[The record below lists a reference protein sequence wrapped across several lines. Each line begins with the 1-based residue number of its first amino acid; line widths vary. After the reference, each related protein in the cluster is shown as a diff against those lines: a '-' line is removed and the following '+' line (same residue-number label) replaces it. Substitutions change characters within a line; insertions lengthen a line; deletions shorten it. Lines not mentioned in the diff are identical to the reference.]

1 MGSEEEAMQKMMR
14 IQSPGPN
21 KGGNDCDVGHEQFS
35 RNSDTSQEQGVNIL
49 GLWLIREGVQ
59 RILYP
64 QSLKACPHTWMDT
77 SLYTPWEG
85 RTEVISNKHLEF

>member
-14 IQSPGPN
+14 IQSPSPN

-64 QSLKACPHTWMDT
+64 QSLKACPHTWIHHCT
-77 SLYTPWEG
+77 HRGKEG
-85 RTEVISNKHLEF
+85 LRSFQINT

>member
-1 MGSEEEAMQKMMR
+1 MGREEEAMQKMMR

-64 QSLKACPHTWMDT
+64 QSLKACPHTWT
-77 SLYTPWEG
+77 HHCTHCGKEG
-85 RTEVISNKHLEF
+85 LRSFQINT